1 MNLYTLL
8 IVGLGGF
15 AGSTLRFLTVRL
27 VDSRLNALFPF
38 GTLTVNVIGSFI
50 LGIIYMLATRQA
62 GISENARLFLA
73 VGFCGG
79 FTTFSA
85 FSLDAVTLWERGQGA
100 LAATYV
106 AGSVLVSLLAVLA
119 GVAMGRGIF
128 A

>member
-15 AGSTLRFLTVRL
+15 VGSTLRFLTVRL

-38 GTLTVNVIGSFI
+38 GTLTVNIIGSFI

-85 FSLDAVTLWERGQGA
+85 FALENFSLIEQKFISTSLLYIIISVVLGIIA
-100 LAATYV
+100 LAA
-106 AGSVLVSLLAVLA
+106 
-119 GVAMGRGIF
+119 GIWASRF
-128 A
+128 L

>member
-85 FSLDAVTLWERGQGA
+85 FALENFNLIEQKLISTSLLYILISVVLGILS
-100 LAATYV
+100 LAA
-106 AGSVLVSLLAVLA
+106 
-119 GVAMGRGIF
+119 GIWASRF
-128 A
+128 L

>member
-85 FSLDAVTLWERGQGA
+85 FALENFDLIEQKLISTSLLYILISVVLGILS
-100 LAATYV
+100 LAA
-106 AGSVLVSLLAVLA
+106 
-119 GVAMGRGIF
+119 GIWASRF
-128 A
+128 L

>member
-73 VGFCGG
+73 IGFCGG

-85 FSLDAVTLWERGQGA
+85 FALENFNLIEQKLISTSLLYILISVVLGILS
-100 LAATYV
+100 LAA
-106 AGSVLVSLLAVLA
+106 
-119 GVAMGRGIF
+119 GIWASRF
-128 A
+128 L

>member
-15 AGSTLRFLTVRL
+15 VGSTLRFLTVRL
-27 VDSRLNALFPF
+27 VDSKLNVLFPF
-38 GTLTVNVIGSFI
+38 GTLTVNIVGSFL

-62 GISENARLFLA
+62 GISENTRLFLA

-85 FSLDAVTLWERGQGA
+85 FALENFSLIEQKLIGTSLLYILISVVLGILA
-100 LAATYV
+100 LAA
-106 AGSVLVSLLAVLA
+106 
-119 GVAMGRGIF
+119 GIWASRF
-128 A
+128 I